1 MPKYFSS
8 QSNGE
13 DGWFTSWTWGRRDT
27 FVEGA
32 TQKHKQHWDRYAS
45 NVTLFN
51 HWIFTQDYSNPT
63 AHNIES
69 LVKLEAEY
77 GPLPQY
83 YPAIDNVLDY
93 LKEVY
98 LSI

>member
-1 MPKYFSS
+1 M
-8 QSNGE
+8 
-13 DGWFTSWTWGRRDT
+13 
-27 FVEGA
+27 
-32 TQKHKQHWDRYAS
+32 
-45 NVTLFN
+45 
-51 HWIFTQDYSNPT
+51 FTQDYSNPT

-83 YPAIDNVLDY
+83 SPAIDNVLDY